1 MQGVGGQYYISG
13 FNRAAGGGATGC
25 EDLAMR
31 YFFHAANGDDVYADE
46 TGQECADAESAVA
59 HAATIAGQLAEDDD
73 TDGFWISVTDEDRK
87 EICKVPVASR
97 IVYGRR

>member
-1 MQGVGGQYYISG
+1 
-13 FNRAAGGGATGC
+13 
-25 EDLAMR
+25 MR

-73 TDGFWISVTDEDRK
+73 IDGFWISVTDEDRK
-87 EICKVPVASR
+87 EIGKVPVASR
-97 IVYGRR
+97 IAAVAL

>member
-1 MQGVGGQYYISG
+1 
-13 FNRAAGGGATGC
+13 
-25 EDLAMR
+25 MR

-59 HAATIAGQLAEDDD
+59 HAATIAGELAEDDD
-73 TDGFWISVTDEDRK
+73 MDGFWISVTDEDRK

-97 IVYGRR
+97 IVCGRR

>member
-1 MQGVGGQYYISG
+1 MQGVGQYFISG
-13 FNRAAGGGATGC
+13 GTTGC
-25 EDLAMR
+25 EDLGLR

-59 HAATIAGQLAEDDD
+59 HAATIAGQLAEDDGM
-73 TDGFWISVTDEDRK
+73 DGFWVSVTDEDRK

-97 IVYGRR
+97 IFVCGRR